1 MSRFFP
7 TAAECGHHVIFGNI
21 PITTLAAANVQ
32 IAVVDLPADGVVEW
46 HSHVNEQV
54 GVLVSGQA
62 LFEIGGEKKT
72 LKPGDMYC
80 MPSNTPH
87 RVTSIGG
94 PARAIDVFYPIRD
107 EYR

>member
-7 TAAECGHHVIFGNI
+7 TSAECGHRIIFGNI
-21 PITTLAAANVQ
+21 PITTLAGENIQ

-46 HSHVNEQV
+46 HSHVNEQM
-54 GVLVSGQA
+54 GVLVAGKA
-62 LFEIGGEKKT
+62 LFEIGDEKKA
-72 LKPGDMYC
+72 LQAGDLYF
-80 MPSNTPH
+80 MPSNVRH
-87 RVTSIGG
+87 RVTPIGG